1 VIELGHGIDEVLL
14 IDRFRIHRIGAH
26 IADAKGGSKQA
37 FAQTPAA
44 VGAGNAQIN
53 LFDLVLPDI
62 GDNHHTRAIE
72 GEMAGTAWELKLLCE
87 GLYEMEELYTQM
99 EIDEPLDPTAL
110 QTVCHPAS
118 WAFPK
123 ERTLD

>member
-1 VIELGHGIDEVLL
+1 MGRRLATRGKRIAALSLGEI
-14 IDRFRIHRIGAH
+14 
-26 IADAKGGSKQA
+26 
-37 FAQTPAA
+37 PASIIPY
-44 VGAGNAQIN
+44 AGLAI
-53 LFDLVLPDI
+53 LV
-62 GDNHHTRAIE
+62 
-72 GEMAGTAWELKLLCE
+72 AGTAWELKLLCE
-87 GLYEMEELYTQM
+87 GLYEMEELYAQM